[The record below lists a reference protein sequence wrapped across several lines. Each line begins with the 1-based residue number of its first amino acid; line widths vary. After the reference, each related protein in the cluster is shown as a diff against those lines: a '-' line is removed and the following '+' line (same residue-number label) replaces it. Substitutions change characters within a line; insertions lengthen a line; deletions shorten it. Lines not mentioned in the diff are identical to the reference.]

1 MTSGLSIAGVTY
13 RNLLAWQECRRLV
26 KAVYRA
32 TEHFPASERYG
43 LTAQMRRAAVSAACN
58 IAEGFGRWGAGESAH
73 GASIALGSLAELD
86 TLFVLSEDLE
96 LFTGSLAAEL
106 EAIRAEAGRYTW
118 GLLRKAQ
125 RARS

>member
-1 MTSGLSIAGVTY
+1 MAH

-32 TEHFPASERYG
+32 TAHFPASERYG
-43 LTAQMRRAAVSAACN
+43 LTAQLRRAAVSAACN
-58 IAEGFGRWGAGESAH
+58 IAEGFGRWGPGESAR

-96 LFTGSLAAEL
+96 LFTRSVAAEL
-106 EAIRAEAGRYTW
+106 EAIRAEAGRFTW

-125 RARS
+125 RARG